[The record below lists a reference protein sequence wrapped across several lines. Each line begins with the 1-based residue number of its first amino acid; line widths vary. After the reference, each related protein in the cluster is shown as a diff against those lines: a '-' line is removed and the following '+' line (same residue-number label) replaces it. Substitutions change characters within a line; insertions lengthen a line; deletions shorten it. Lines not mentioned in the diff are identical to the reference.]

1 MFPILNRERRR
12 NLKPEFPT
20 IENRRLIAIYKQSVY
35 NRDIPPDIRF
45 KRYMAHLEGL
55 QRLKKLSKRV
65 NNEKI

>member
-1 MFPILNRERRR
+1 MFPILNRERRT
-12 NLKPEFPT
+12 NLKNKFSAV
-20 IENRRLIAIYKQSVY
+20 ENRRLIAIYKQSVY

-45 KRYMAHLEGL
+45 KRHMAHLEGV